1 VSSVRQAYDPQRAGP
16 RCLPMRQTS
25 LRNPA
30 ERANYPKTSLPRS
43 HREMMT
49 DRLALQH
56 LTHCSTPIDHHLQA
70 IPVTA
75 CSLVTAHLQATPMAA
90 YSLTTAHLQAIPM
103 TACSLVTHHLQAIPM
118 TACSLVTAHLQENQ
132 MTGRLVWAD
141 RLMEKQTMDYLFQ
154 PHLLDRQR

>member
-1 VSSVRQAYDPQRAGP
+1 
-16 RCLPMRQTS
+16 
-25 LRNPA
+25 
-30 ERANYPKTSLPRS
+30 
-43 HREMMT
+43 MMT

-154 PHLLDRQR
+154 PHLLDRQRWLPRCATPTTDWKLSQMWPTGQNEDRPIHLA